1 MRFWRNTAIAALGS
15 GQTYTTPA
23 GVLGYEW
30 DMDLDNGAR
39 PAGLIDMSTTVYS
52 TPNLFL
58 LDNGSTYGSGT
69 PIHHLTLY
77 RHASGA
83 LVFGAG
89 TVQWPWGLDSNHDNS
104 GTGTD
109 VNMQQATINLL
120 ADMTAQPATLQ
131 AGLVPATQSTDTTP
145 PTSAITSPANGAS
158 VVKGTVATITGTA
171 TDAGGG
177 KVGGVEVSTDGGVTW
192 HPATGR
198 ATWTYSWSVSS
209 TLGSVTLMSRAT
221 DDSANTQSAP
231 TSITVSIVASGT
243 TFVVSG
249 SITPSASGS
258 GATVTLSGAAS
269 GTVTA
274 DASGNYSFAGVANGS
289 YTVTP
294 SKAGFTISPASTNV
308 TVSGANVTNVNFTA
322 AALTFSISGTISPAT
337 NGSGA
342 TVTLSGPSAGTAT
355 ADVNGNYTFT
365 GLSNGSY
372 TVTPSKTNFTFAPVS
387 TPVTVNNANVTGIN
401 FTATSSGSF
410 SITGTITPTAS
421 GTGATVTLSGAASA
435 TVTANSSGV
444 YTFSALGNGSYTV
457 TPTKSGFT
465 FAPVNQAVTISG
477 ANVTGINFTATAAGA
492 SIAVDAT
499 TFGDG
504 SGASTTR
511 ATSAFSTT
519 QSNELLLAFI
529 ASDDP
534 GTGTNIVVNSV
545 SGAGLTWSLVVRSNG
560 QRGTSE
566 IWRAFAPAQLTNATV
581 TATLSKSVSSSITVM
596 SFSGVNTSGTNGSG
610 AIGSAAAA
618 SAGNGAPTASLVTT
632 KANSLVVGVGND
644 YDNAISRTVGTGQV
658 LVHQF
663 LSSIGDTYWAQRRSA
678 ATATS
683 GTTVTINDT
692 APTTDRYNLAICE
705 ILTP

>member
-1 MRFWRNTAIAALGS
+1 
-15 GQTYTTPA
+15 
-23 GVLGYEW
+23 
-30 DMDLDNGAR
+30 
-39 PAGLIDMSTTVYS
+39 
-52 TPNLFL
+52 
-58 LDNGSTYGSGT
+58 
-69 PIHHLTLY
+69 
-77 RHASGA
+77 
-83 LVFGAG
+83 
-89 TVQWPWGLDSNHDNS
+89 
-104 GTGTD
+104 
-109 VNMQQATINLL
+109 
-120 ADMTAQPATLQ
+120 
-131 AGLVPATQSTDTTP
+131 
-145 PTSAITSPANGAS
+145 
-158 VVKGTVATITGTA
+158 
-171 TDAGGG
+171 
-177 KVGGVEVSTDGGVTW
+177 
-192 HPATGR
+192 
-198 ATWTYSWSVSS
+198 
-209 TLGSVTLMSRAT
+209 MSRAT

-372 TVTPSKTNFTFAPVS
+372 TVTPSKTNFTFAPAS